1 MNLQRYF
8 STFQGLKTEN
18 RLNRIV
24 SGVLLAAVLGEAFVI
39 ATRPQIVTIQ
49 PWTLAADAQIT
60 ENAASESYIEAWGLA
75 LAELLGNVQPGS
87 VDFIAERLRPLLAPE
102 IYHRVMDGLQQN
114 AEDLRDDRVSMRFE
128 PRTVRF
134 EKSTGLVFVTGTS
147 YVRQGT
153 SLETEQH
160 SQRTYEFGIKIAHY
174 APLVTHITT
183 YGGGPRTAD
192 VITRER
198 HREEKELERERDRK
212 ADMKYKRMER
222 ATLVDGEGT
231 ETKLS
236 Q

>member
-24 SGVLLAAVLGEAFVI
+24 TGVLVAAVIGEAFVI

-49 PWTLAADAQIT
+49 PWTLASDAQIT
-60 ENAASESYIEAWGLA
+60 ASSASQSYIEAWGLA
-75 LAELLGNVQPGS
+75 LAELIGNVQPGS
-87 VDFIAERLRPLLAPE
+87 VNFIADRLRPLLDPA
-102 IYHRVMDGLQQN
+102 IYHQVMDGLQQN
-114 AEDLRDDRVSMRFE
+114 AEELRDDRVSMRFE

-160 SQRTYEFGIKIAHY
+160 SQRTYEFGIRIAHY

-183 YGGGPRTAD
+183 YEGGPRTAD
-192 VITRER
+192 VLAREKS
-198 HREEKELERERDRK
+198 REEKEAQRERDRK

-222 ATLVDGEGT
+222 ANLVDHDEAT
-231 ETKLS
+231 ETLGL
-236 Q
+236 

>member
-18 RLNRIV
+18 RLNRV
-24 SGVLLAAVLGEAFVI
+24 VTGLLVVAVIGEAFVI

-49 PWTLAADAQIT
+49 PWTLASDAQIT
-60 ENAASESYIEAWGLA
+60 KSDASQSYIEAWGLA

-87 VDFIAERLRPLLAPE
+87 VDFIADRLRPLLDPA

-134 EKSTGLVFVTGTS
+134 EKSTGRVFVTGMS

-183 YGGGPRTAD
+183 YEGDPRTAD
-192 VITRER
+192 VIEREQ
-198 HREEKELERERDRK
+198 HKEQKALERERDRK
-212 ADMKYKRMER
+212 AEAQRTRTER
-222 ATLVDGEGT
+222 AELVDGAGASGEI
-231 ETKLS
+231 

>member
-24 SGVLLAAVLGEAFVI
+24 TGVLVAAVIGEAFVI

-49 PWTLAADAQIT
+49 PWTLASDAQIT
-60 ENAASESYIEAWGLA
+60 ASSASQSYIEAWGLA
-75 LAELLGNVQPGS
+75 LAELIGNVQPGS
-87 VDFIAERLRPLLAPE
+87 VNFIADRLRPLLDPA
-102 IYHRVMDGLQQN
+102 IYHQVMDGLQQN
-114 AEDLRDDRVSMRFE
+114 AEELRDDRVSMRFE

-147 YVRQGT
+147 YVRHGT

-160 SQRTYEFGIKIAHY
+160 SQRTYEFGIRIAHY

-183 YGGGPRTAD
+183 YEGGPRTAD
-192 VITRER
+192 VLAREKN
-198 HREEKELERERDRK
+198 REEKEAQRERDRK

-222 ATLVDGEGT
+222 ANLVDHDEAA
-231 ETKLS
+231 EKLGL
-236 Q
+236 